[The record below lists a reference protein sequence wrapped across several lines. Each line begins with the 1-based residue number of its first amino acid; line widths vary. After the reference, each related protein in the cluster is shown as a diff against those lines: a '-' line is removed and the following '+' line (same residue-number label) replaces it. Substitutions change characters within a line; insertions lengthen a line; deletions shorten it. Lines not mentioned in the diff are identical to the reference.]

1 MYLISSSYVE
11 VLDEAYTGYLDG
23 AGTCETMDMYLD
35 KYKLQRGSEDQSIPS
50 DWIIGQQYFV
60 YRCKQHKYHILPSLW
75 T

>member
-35 KYKLQRGSEDQSIPS
+35 KYELQQGSEDQSIRQ
-50 DWIIGQQYFV
+50 IG
-60 YRCKQHKYHILPSLW
+60 
-75 T
+75 